1 MTGGCCFGQSAPQAK
16 RIKTLCAS
24 SKHTKVWGERMKTQ
38 SSQTTSHLPKSRWLD
53 HFANFGKEI
62 NQNQSAQTLSSAIFC
77 MLSSRLFS
85 ILQLF
90 HLVGH
95 SSGQGPERCSPPRA
109 PSSCQRETQRGPRDR
124 ARAEISFIGHGAADP
139 WLILAQFSRGILTL
153 PPPSVSS
160 L

>member
-1 MTGGCCFGQSAPQAK
+1 MGWPQAK
-16 RIKTLCAS
+16 RSVPQVNTNKGMGRTHENAKFTNHLTLA
-24 SKHTKVWGERMKTQ
+24 
-38 SSQTTSHLPKSRWLD
+38 PKQVTRPVCKFEA
-53 HFANFGKEI
+53 HQREI
-62 NQNQSAQTLSSAIFC
+62 NQNQSAQTLLSAIFC

-124 ARAEISFIGHGAADP
+124 ARAEISFIGRGAADP
-139 WLILAQFSRGILTL
+139 WLILTL
-153 PPPSVSS
+153 PPPRVSS

>member
-24 SKHTKVWGERMKTQ
+24 SKHKQRYGENAWECKVHKPPHTC
-38 SSQTTSHLPKSRWLD
+38 PKQVTRPVCKFEL
-53 HFANFGKEI
+53 HGKEI
-62 NQNQSAQTLSSAIFC
+62 NQNQSAQTLLSAIFC

-124 ARAEISFIGHGAADP
+124 ARAEISFIGRGASDP
-139 WLILAQFSRGILTL
+139 WLILTL
-153 PPPSVSS
+153 PPPRVSS